1 MTQIRLLLVDDHQI
15 VLDGLKVLFATMPTV
30 TVVGVLNDSR
40 QVCAFVGQKLADQP
54 VDVVICDL
62 NMPRQSGI
70 DVTLQLRQ
78 THPAV
83 KVLLLTMADDATTI
97 REAVR
102 AGVWGYVLKTSGRPE
117 LEQALTDL
125 MANRRYF
132 DAAVLDTLSTL
143 ALPDRVADVPELAGL
158 TERELAVLTLIAAE
172 QSSAEIA
179 NQLCVSL
186 STVETHRRHL
196 IQKLGVRNMAGLVKF
211 AIRHGLAV

>member
-1 MTQIRLLLVDDHQI
+1 MSTSPVRLLLVDDHQI
-15 VLDGLKVLFATMPTV
+15 VLDGLRVLFATMPTV

-40 QVCAFVGQKLADQP
+40 RVGEFMGRQP
-54 VDVVICDL
+54 VDVIVCDL
-62 NMPRQSGI
+62 NMPGQSGI
-70 DVTLQLRQ
+70 GVTLELRR

-83 KVLLLTMADDATTI
+83 KVLLLTMADDAPTI
-97 REAVR
+97 QAAVQ
-102 AGVWGYVLKTSGRPE
+102 AGVWGYVLKTSGRHA

-132 DAAVLDTLSTL
+132 DAAVLDRLSTL
-143 ALPDRVADVPELAGL
+143 PLPNAAADQPELSGL
-158 TERELAVLTLIAAE
+158 TERELAVLTLITAE

-179 NQLCVSL
+179 DQLCVSL

-211 AIRHGLAV
+211 AMKYGLAV

>member
-1 MTQIRLLLVDDHQI
+1 MTTVRLLLVDDHQI
-15 VLDGLKVLFATMPTV
+15 VLDSLLVLFATIPTV
-30 TVVGVLNDSR
+30 TVIGALNDSR
-40 QVCAFVGQKLADQP
+40 QVCTFVSRQP

-70 DVTLQLRQ
+70 EVTLHLRQ
-78 THPAV
+78 LYPAV
-83 KVLLLTMADDATTI
+83 KVLLLTMADDAPTI
-97 REAVR
+97 REAMR
-102 AGVWGYVLKTSGRPE
+102 AGVWGYVLKSSGRHE

-125 MANRRYF
+125 MANKRYF
-132 DAAVLDTLSTL
+132 DPAVLDTIS
-143 ALPDRVADVPELAGL
+143 ALTPANDAAEVPELAGL

-179 NQLCVSL
+179 DQLCVSL

-211 AIRHGLAV
+211 AVKHGLVV